1 MEPFKLSETVEVSA
15 EDERAYRS
23 FTLPNDIQVLVVSDP
38 ETDKASAAMDIHIG
52 HLCDPEDLPG
62 LAHFLEHMLF
72 LGTEKYPDEN
82 SYSTFLSEHGG
93 MSNAFTAM
101 ENTNYYFDVNHPHLE
116 GALDRFAQF
125 FISPLFTE
133 SATERETKAVD
144 SENAKNLQND
154 MWRNHQLYKSLS
166 SADHPFHKFGTGNLQ
181 TLQEIPKEKSINVRE
196 ALITFHSERYSA
208 NISNLVLLGR
218 ESVDELE
225 KLVREKFSEIKNY
238 ERTIP
243 TFPGSPFKEDHLRK
257 MVKVVP
263 VKELRL
269 VELVW
274 PMRPIKGFHEEHP
287 NSYISHLIGHEG
299 KGSLLS
305 HLKEK
310 GWANE
315 LYAGASVQN
324 SDFTVYGVGV
334 EVTDEGMK
342 HYLDVAAAVFQYIR
356 MLQQHGPQ
364 QWIYDECQAV
374 GNMNFRFK
382 AKEQPASYTSSL
394 AGNMH
399 HYPASR
405 SVSGPYLLRKYD
417 PALLKELI
425 DGLTPDKVMMMV
437 LSQSFE
443 GQEGPEWAEE
453 KWYGT
458 KHALSDIPPEELER
472 WRSGPIDPALQLPAR
487 NDLIATDF
495 TLVPVAEC
503 MPPAGN
509 PFAKSNYYPQPT
521 GALDSTTFAVGDPT
535 KHPVLLR
542 NDNACRAWYKV
553 RFRLWSTMH

>member
-1 MEPFKLSETVEVSA
+1 MEPFKMSETVEVSA
-15 EDERAYRS
+15 EDDRAYRT
-23 FTLPNDIQVLVVSDP
+23 FTLPNKIQVLCVSDP

-52 HLCDPEDLPG
+52 HLCDPDDLPG

-101 ENTNYYFDVNHPHLE
+101 ENTNYYFDVAHPHLE

-166 SADHPFHKFGTGNLQ
+166 SPDHPFCKFGTGNLK
-181 TLQEIPKEKSINVRE
+181 TLQEIPKEKGINVRD
-196 ALITFHSERYSA
+196 ALIRFHSERYSA
-208 NISNLVLLGR
+208 NISKLVLLGR
-218 ESVDELE
+218 ESLDDLE
-225 KLVREKFSEIKNY
+225 KLVREKFSTIVDY
-238 ERTIP
+238 DRTIP
-243 TFPGSPFKEDHLRK
+243 TFPGSPFKESTLRK
-257 MVKVVP
+257 QVKVVP

-274 PMRPIKGFHEEHP
+274 PMRSLKGFHEEHP
-287 NSYISHLIGHEG
+287 NSYISHLVGHEG

-305 HLKEK
+305 LLKEK

-324 SDFTVYGVGV
+324 TDFAVYGVGV
-334 EVTDEGMK
+334 EVTDAGVE
-342 HYLDVAAAVFQYIR
+342 HYLDVANTVFQYIR
-356 MLQQHGPQ
+356 MLQKEGPQ
-364 QWIYDECQAV
+364 QYCFDECQAV

-399 HYPASR
+399 HNPQP
-405 SVSGPYLLRKYD
+405 VSGPYLLRKYD
-417 PALLKELI
+417 PVLLKELI
-425 DGLTPDKVMMMV
+425 DGFTVDNVMMMV
-437 LSQSFE
+437 LSQSFD
-443 GQEGPEWAEE
+443 GQEADWAEE

-458 KHALSDIPPEELER
+458 KHAISDIPADELEK

-495 TLVPVAEC
+495 TLVPVGEC
-503 MPPAGN
+503 MPSSDAN
-509 PFAKSNYYPQPT
+509 PFAKSNYYPRP
-521 GALDSTTFAVGDPT
+521 ADSLDFSVGDPT

-542 NDNACRAWYKV
+542 NDTACRAWYKV
-553 RFRLWSTMH
+553 GATGWRL